1 MFQLEISLLQLFLL
15 SFDKINQDVPIQWIP
30 NLPVTPFKYRL
41 SLDPPITMHSC
52 NAFTSPF
59 HALLKHEVV
68 WLLCIAQ
75 PKNTI
80 CLILHR
86 DIALKHTPLSQHLL
100 NQIFLIEPQIHT
112 FLVFFVWW
120 KSKGEGGMLLAPM
133 LTLSDV
139 SKGGWDTCARGANTS
154 CLQLPTY
161 ATKRNSSSGCYL
173 YGSALLTT
181 WGCSHCSCSQRSDFG
196 KLRLW
201 ERQLPT
207 ISQLSSE

>member
-1 MFQLEISLLQLFLL
+1 MILSTWNSQWLPWSTKAALNQGNPSSICLRVHWTKCIISWCLFLQTMLFKKEIFCRWRFQSEILLLQLVLL
-15 SFDKINQDVPIQWIP
+15 SFIKINQDVPIQWIP

-68 WLLCIAQ
+68 WLLCKAQ

-100 NQIFLIEPQIHT
+100 NQIFLIEP
-112 FLVFFVWW
+112 
-120 KSKGEGGMLLAPM
+120 
-133 LTLSDV
+133 
-139 SKGGWDTCARGANTS
+139 
-154 CLQLPTY
+154 
-161 ATKRNSSSGCYL
+161 
-173 YGSALLTT
+173 
-181 WGCSHCSCSQRSDFG
+181 
-196 KLRLW
+196 
-201 ERQLPT
+201 
-207 ISQLSSE
+207 